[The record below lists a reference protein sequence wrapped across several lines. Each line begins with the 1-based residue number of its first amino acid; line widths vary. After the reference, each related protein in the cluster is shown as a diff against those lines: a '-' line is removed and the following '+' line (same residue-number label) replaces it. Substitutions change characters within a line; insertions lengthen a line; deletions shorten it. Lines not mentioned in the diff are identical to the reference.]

1 MATYIQLLTL
11 TAEGRKR
18 ALEDPRSVLRAQA
31 SVSIPGIQ
39 SLGLYG
45 VLGDYDFVNIVQA
58 EDNDTVAQFSL
69 ELGVMCDAHV
79 ETLPAIP
86 ISGLVRRDDSDTPA
100 EDTATSVPL
109 PEEVGE
115 DG

>member
-31 SVSIPGIQ
+31 SASIPGIQ

-45 VLGDYDFVNIVQA
+45 VLGDYDFVNIVEA

-69 ELGVMCDAHV
+69 ELGVKCDAHV
-79 ETLPAIP
+79 VTLPAIP
-86 ISGLVRRDDSDTPA
+86 ISGLVRRDESEAPEEEA
-100 EDTATSVPL
+100 AVSLPL
-109 PEEVGE
+109 PEELGE
-115 DG
+115 G